1 MCYYYFIGV
10 QMTKKT
16 IKKHSDEIDD
26 LNQDEMMAMVL
37 PPDQQITL
45 LPEETL
51 RLELLNLSKDI
62 LLGKA
67 AMRWET
73 HKQYGDVTVAEIIH
87 EAECMFAFVRGDK

>member
-1 MCYYYFIGV
+1 MLIN
-10 QMTKKT
+10 QEEETKAVEEEST
-16 IKKHSDEIDD
+16 QIE
-26 LNQDEMMAMVL
+26 
-37 PPDQQITL
+37 DQQEAINMLLQQGPPTL
-45 LPEETL
+45 SPEESL

-87 EAECMFAFVRGDK
+87 EAERMFAFVRGDK

>member
-1 MCYYYFIGV
+1 MLINKEEVEQNEESEQSEDMPVGMIL
-10 QMTKKT
+10 Q
-16 IKKHSDEIDD
+16 
-26 LNQDEMMAMVL
+26 QGL
-37 PPDQQITL
+37 PTL
-45 LPEETL
+45 SPEESL

-87 EAECMFAFVRGDK
+87 EAERMFAFVRGDK

>member
-1 MCYYYFIGV
+1 MLINKEEET
-10 QMTKKT
+10 QALEEETT
-16 IKKHSDEIDD
+16 QIEES
-26 LNQDEMMAMVL
+26 QDEL
-37 PPDQQITL
+37 PSMILQQGPPTL
-45 LPEETL
+45 SPEESL

-87 EAECMFAFVRGDK
+87 EAQRMFAFVRGDE